1 MTSPVNVVRKM
12 NLKIYISIILA
23 LVTSALPAQ
32 KVTFKGRVT
41 DENRNPIEIANI
53 KVVGESVGT
62 VADLNGN
69 YQLTCES
76 RDSLVLSFSMLG
88 YQTRKRSF
96 RNPVDTIVLNVVLP
110 SIDMTLQAVEV
121 VDKERQMGSTQKI
134 GMPGKLRLN
143 PSSSG
148 GSIEDIIKSQAGV
161 SSHNELSSQYNVRGG
176 NFDENSVY
184 VNSIEVYRPLL
195 IRAGQ
200 QEGLSFVNP
209 DMVGA
214 IAFSTGGFEAKYGDK
229 MSSVLDIT
237 YRKPREFE
245 STASAG
251 LLGASLYAGWG
262 NSNVSFSNSVRYKS
276 NRYLLGTLDTK
287 GEYEPE
293 FIDYQA
299 FFDWRIT
306 GKLNL
311 SVIANVA
318 RNEYMF
324 TPSDRTTSF
333 GTLENVKEFKVYFG
347 GWESDLFN
355 TLFGAV
361 SLNYAPNE
369 YNMFTLQTSAFST
382 REEET
387 YDIIGEYW
395 LDDINSDRTMAV
407 GGYMEHARN
416 YLDADVR
423 TVSLSGKHYL
433 ASNDMR
439 WGVEYKREVFSDNMR
454 EWELR
459 DSAGYNIPNSSS
471 VLRPVY
477 SLLSR
482 SSCSTDKFSA
492 YIQNTYKFSCSL
504 GLVSL
509 TAGVRLSHWSWNNEL
524 LFSPRLSVGLVPEFN
539 KDLTLRLA
547 AGVYYQ
553 TPFYKE
559 MRDTVTAGGITT
571 VRLNENIKSQ
581 RSIHFVAG
589 CDYRFEMLG
598 RPFKFTAEAYYKKLD
613 NLIPYNVDNV
623 RIVYYGENCAK
634 GYATGLD
641 LKLFGEFVPG
651 TDSWITFSI
660 LDTKERI
667 NGGDWLPRPTNSRFN
682 ASLYFTDFFPGT
694 DRWKMSL
701 QAAYADGLPF
711 GPPHTGREKQR
722 FNAPAY
728 KRVDI
733 GMSYRLL
740 NNEDDIYRTGI
751 YRYMRNVWL
760 GIDAF
765 NLLDI
770 NNVNS
775 YYWVSDV
782 DNNNYAVP
790 NYLTGRRLN
799 FRLLIEL

>member
-1 MTSPVNVVRKM
+1 MTSPVNVARKM

-110 SIDMTLQAVEV
+110 SLDMTLQAVEV

-134 GMPGKLRLN
+134 DMPGKLRLN

-148 GSIEDIIKSQAGV
+148 GGIEDIIKSQAGV

-184 VNSIEVYRPLL
+184 VNGIEVYRPLL

-492 YIQNTYKFSCSL
+492 YIQNTYKFSSSL

-509 TAGVRLSHWSWNNEL
+509 TAGARLSHWSWNNEL
-524 LFSPRLSVGLVPEFN
+524 LFSPRVSVGLVPEFN